1 MPWQVKDVDKFKK
14 GLTDKEKEKWV
25 KIANKTLDQCLKK
38 KGNKIEC
45 EASAIK
51 IANGQFSED
60 KKHKGFSLTLQEAE
74 LTTEYQMILPIG
86 VFYSAWYG
94 EIIITQAFCE
104 ALVENWKRKVLG
116 ERQPFIDTEHD
127 RGKANGWIIDLK
139 AQEDGIYAKIDWTEM
154 GKENIEKGYFKYF
167 SADFGEITDI
177 DTGEPV
183 WPVLIAVA
191 LTNVPVMNNM
201 EPAHLSDGKHS
212 AHSDGDKN
220 NSGGELKMKTFEEV
234 LQALKELTLSDEQ
247 KQQLVKTAEIKMS
260 DPKADTDT
268 KPDPEK
274 LQLAEKVQL
283 QTEQLKL
290 VLDENKSLSKELT
303 DRKAADLTK
312 KKGEVIEKALSEGKI
327 LPKNK
332 DKWEAMFEKDPEGT
346 ESLLSEK
353 GKEIDLSEKGDG
365 SGGGE
370 DDDEGLQLS
379 DKEALKNMGFT
390 DKEIEGGDK

>member
-25 KIANKTLDQCLKK
+25 RIANEA
-38 KGNKIEC
+38 IEAC
-45 EASAIK
+45 VLNGGDDDSCAPRAIR
-51 IANGQFSED
+51 IANSQFKADEVAWGS
-60 KKHKGFSLTLQEAE
+60 FQEIKATDE
-74 LTTEYQMILPIG
+74 FQLILPIG
-86 VFYSAWYG
+86 NWHHFWYG
-94 EIIITQAFCE
+94 EIEITKETCE
-104 ALVENWKRKVLG
+104 DMVANWEAKVLG
-116 ERQPFIDTEHD
+116 ERDPYIDTDHD
-127 RGKANGWIIDLK
+127 GGGANGWVTGLE
-139 AQEDGIYAKIDWTEM
+139 ARENGLYAKIKWTEQ
-154 GKENIEKGYFKYF
+154 GKELLKKGIYKYF
-167 SADFGEITDI
+167 SAEIGDHMDI
-177 DTGEPV
+177 HTGLKV
-183 WPVLIAVA
+183 KNVLIAA
-191 LTNVPVMNNM
+191 TLTNRPFMNTM
-201 EPAHLSDGKHS
+201 PKAHLSDGKHS
-212 AHSDGDKN
+212 AHSDGDKKN
-220 NSGGELKMKTFEEV
+220 LGGELKMKTFEEV

-274 LQLAEKVQL
+274 LQLTEKVQL

-312 KKGEVIEKALSEGKI
+312 KKGEVIEKALSDGKI

-332 DKWEAMFEKDPEGT
+332 EKWEAMFEKDPEGT

-370 DDDEGLQLS
+370 GGDEDLQLS
-379 DKEALKNMGFT
+379 DKEVLKNMGFT
-390 DKEIEGGDK
+390 DKQIEGGDK